1 MWKNTFKSMKGK
13 QNPARCLLNIGLSL
27 PFRDATWLVSNQPVW
42 SYSRVPDL
50 SELLGVH
57 TSGLY
62 AVCLSG
68 RVDVCFVSF
77 SYGLASL
84 PLFHTPLSDV
94 TVRCWA
100 LSVLLGL
107 SKALLHNGSNETPKR
122 RRNQGSAAPSAAP
135 PGGCG
140 SAPPSPSP
148 PLSRDSGHGRGAG
161 RD

>member
-1 MWKNTFKSMKGK
+1 MYIRESVNKVSHNPTMWKNTFKSMKGK

-68 RVDVCFVSF
+68 RVDVCQGGWMFVLF
-77 SYGLASL
+77 RFPTAWLACHY
-84 PLFHTPLSDV
+84 FT
-94 TVRCWA
+94 
-100 LSVLLGL
+100 LLYL
-107 SKALLHNGSNETPKR
+107 T
-122 RRNQGSAAPSAAP
+122 
-135 PGGCG
+135 
-140 SAPPSPSP
+140 
-148 PLSRDSGHGRGAG
+148 
-161 RD
+161 